1 MASGTYRTSK
11 TRHISSEHCGRY
23 CRHPENVVTAAPAV
37 TAPPMAAP
45 AALCAA
51 VTAEGSGRHKAWN
64 FRSVRSREADLW
76 SGGRFG
82 RRPLARI
89 EILALDFHIEA
100 IEGDAV
106 RIRQESRQWIRS
118 EERRVGKECR
128 S

>member
-1 MASGTYRTSK
+1 
-11 TRHISSEHCGRY
+11 
-23 CRHPENVVTAAPAV
+23 
-37 TAPPMAAP
+37 MAAP

-64 FRSVRSREADLW
+64 FRSVRSRETDLW

-106 RIRQESRQWIRS
+106 RIRQESRQWIGNLATAVVASEDGDEMAGATGVRAGDGVRNRS
-118 EERRVGKECR
+118 
-128 S
+128 